1 MTSGHSKL
9 KSQCKPGTAASLSRT
24 RTCDDWRDL
33 PSQGLHIQQSASRM
47 PQLSSWQHA
56 AVNSVALPRGRTFR
70 RRSRSLPEA
79 LASKT
84 MPLLKDNDRLPCARG
99 GEARDA
105 ARSTTMLSS
114 AVQHPT
120 PEQRA
125 SGVTTIKRSAHLVIC
140 IPLCSCLHP
149 VLCTAVPGI

>member
-1 MTSGHSKL
+1 MLLVHAPVMTGVTSHLRACTSNSLPLGCRTSAAGSMPLSVHLHHHS
-9 KSQCKPGTAASLSRT
+9 
-24 RTCDDWRDL
+24 
-33 PSQGLHIQQSASRM
+33 
-47 PQLSSWQHA
+47 
-56 AVNSVALPRGRTFR
+56 GRTFR

-114 AVQHPT
+114 AVQYPT

-125 SGVTTIKRSAHLVIC
+125 LCVTTIKRNDPHA
-140 IPLCSCLHP
+140 PLQLPPPSTLQSS
-149 VLCTAVPGI
+149 TSI